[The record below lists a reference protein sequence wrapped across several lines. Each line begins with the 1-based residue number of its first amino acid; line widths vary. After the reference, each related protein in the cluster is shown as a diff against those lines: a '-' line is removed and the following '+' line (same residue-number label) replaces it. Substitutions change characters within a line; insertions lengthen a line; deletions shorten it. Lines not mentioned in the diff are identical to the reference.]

1 MKKTVTPSQFL
12 EQRLTDIRSDVAYQ
26 IGCRHKTK
34 NYVFKIY

>member
-1 MKKTVTPSQFL
+1 MNKTLTPSQFQ
-12 EQRLTDIRSDVAYQ
+12 EQRLTDIPTDVAYQ